1 MPPAIAASTTVIF
14 EIAFALAMVAS
25 AAADIAWRRLP
36 NWLNAAIAIAYL
48 PWAWAAGESWS
59 LIGVGFMV
67 GAVVLA
73 IGFGL
78 FAANVIGGGDAK
90 FAAAVAVWIG
100 FSYDLLRFFL
110 IMSLAGGVL
119 AILALIWQAVTRRP
133 LRRPL
138 PYGVAIAA
146 AGLDHW
152 LHQTQSGAL
161 VAGHLGL

>member
-1 MPPAIAASTTVIF
+1 MSSGPAAEIALLL
-14 EIAFALAMVAS
+14 EIAFAAAMLGS
-25 AAADIAWRRLP
+25 AAADLAWRRLP
-36 NWLNAAIAIAYL
+36 NWLNAAIAIAYF
-48 PWAWAAGESWS
+48 PWAWAVGEGWPF
-59 LIGVGFMV
+59 IAVAVVV

-78 FAANVIGGGDAK
+78 FAINVIGGGDAK
-90 FAAAVAVWIG
+90 FAAAVTIWIG

-119 AILALIWQAVTRRP
+119 AILALTWQAVSRRP

-138 PYGVAIAA
+138 PYGVAIAV

-152 LHQTQSGAL
+152 LRQTQTGCTL
-161 VAGHLGL
+161 MGC